1 MKTNQPIP
9 VLHIIKS
16 LGRGGAETL
25 LPETL
30 IKHDQHAFQFHYIY
44 FIPWKDQMVGAI
56 KAAGGVVTAMPAGN
70 NLSIMAKI
78 PAIVK
83 YVRKHNIRLIHCH
96 LPWAGI
102 TGRIVGKLTGVP
114 VVYTEHNLWE
124 RYHKLTYHL
133 NKITYSS
140 QERVIAVSAEVAA
153 SIRNNHH
160 KNKPHVQVVLNGINT
175 EKFRRTGQPEVNIRT
190 KFNIPAQ
197 AILIGITCVF
207 RAQKR
212 LTTWLEIAH
221 ALHQKFPDVHFI
233 IIGDGV
239 LKDEIHAKAA
249 ALNTNGYVHFAG
261 LQTEIRP
268 YLETLD
274 IFMMSSEFEGL
285 PIALLEAMSME
296 VMPAC
301 TNAGGISEL
310 VKDEINGIVV
320 PVASPMLLVSRL
332 EPYLADVSKIREMGR
347 HARATVIADFSMEKM
362 VGELEQIYRE
372 TLKQPS

>member
-1 MKTNQPIP
+1 MKQQEPIP

-30 IKHDQHAFQFHYIY
+30 IKHDQRTYRFHYIY

-56 KAAGGVVTAMPAGN
+56 RAAGGVVTALPATN
-70 NLSIMAKI
+70 NLAIMAKI
-78 PAIVK
+78 PAIVQ
-83 YVRKHNIRLIHCH
+83 YVRKHKIRLIHCH

-102 TGRIVGKLTGVP
+102 AGRIVGKLTGVP

-140 QERVIAVSAEVAA
+140 QDRVIAVSAEVAA
-153 SIRNNHH
+153 SIRNNHR
-160 KNKPHVQVVLNGINT
+160 KSKPKVQVVLNGINT
-175 EKFRRTGQPEVNIRT
+175 GKFRRTGNAEGNIRANF
-190 KFNIPAQ
+190 KIPLDAV
-197 AILIGITCVF
+197 LIGITCVF

-221 ALHQKFPDVHFI
+221 ALHQKFPAAHFI

-249 ALNTNGYVHFAG
+249 ALGTAGYVHFAG

-268 YLETLD
+268 YLEALD

-310 VKDEINGIVV
+310 VKDEQNGVVV
-320 PVASPMLLVSRL
+320 PVAAPMLLATRL
-332 EPYLADVSKIREMGR
+332 EPYLADVSQIRAMGLK
-347 HARATVIADFSMEKM
+347 ARETVIAEFSMEKM
-362 VGELEQIYRE
+362 VGELEQIYSE
-372 TLKQPS
+372 TIKQPS